1 MERNRI
7 HSVAHAV
14 FGVLYLVQIVNAVI
28 NFKLSII
35 GLISILFGLLLIVL
49 ACKERRKFEF
59 TACGIYAIVRHP
71 EFLGHMLIIFGMMIS
86 RTILS
91 ILVCAILIAMLYLG
105 ILSEEKENLKKFGK
119 NYEEYMKRV
128 PRLNILEGVRRK
140 CKYKEQTL

>member
-1 MERNRI
+1 MR
-7 HSVAHAV
+7 
-14 FGVLYLVQIVNAVI
+14 L
-28 NFKLSII
+28 FKLSII

-71 EFLGHMLIIFGMMIS
+71 EFLGRMLIIFGLMIS
-86 RTILS
+86 RNILS

-119 NYEEYMKRV
+119 NYEEYMERV

>member
-1 MERNRI
+1 MQGEKEIRI
-7 HSVAHAV
+7 
-14 FGVLYLVQIVNAVI
+14 Y
-28 NFKLSII
+28 
-35 GLISILFGLLLIVL
+35 
-49 ACKERRKFEF
+49 CMR
-59 TACGIYAIVRHP
+59 
-71 EFLGHMLIIFGMMIS
+71 MLIIFGLMMIS

-119 NYEEYMKRV
+119 NYEEYIKRV